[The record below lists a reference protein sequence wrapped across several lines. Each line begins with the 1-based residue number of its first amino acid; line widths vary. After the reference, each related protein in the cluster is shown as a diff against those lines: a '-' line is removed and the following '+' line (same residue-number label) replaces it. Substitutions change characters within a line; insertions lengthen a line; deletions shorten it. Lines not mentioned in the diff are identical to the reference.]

1 MAQFVECLWQSFTP
15 IISSQ
20 VIVASEQM
28 GIIKEPLVNL
38 SGEVGLLRQSI
49 LVRRIIDAHKTVH
62 IGAN

>member
-1 MAQFVECLWQSFTP
+1 
-15 IISSQ
+15 
-20 VIVASEQM
+20 M

-49 LVRRIIDAHKTVH
+49 SVRRIIDAHKTGH